1 MSILQFKK
9 VNCKNCYKCVRF
21 CPVKAIEVREH
32 QARIIENEC
41 ILCGNCTVV
50 CPQNAKEDLSDLP
63 GILSLLAQGRE
74 TYVSLAPSWAAQYPD
89 ASLATMRR
97 ALAALGFA
105 GVEETAEGAYL
116 VKSAYESLV
125 ASGKYDTLISSC
137 CPAVVQYI
145 ERHVPAA
152 LPHLAPVLS
161 PMQAHARLIKER
173 HPGAA
178 VVFIGP
184 CIAKK
189 SEARSGGAQ
198 TDFVLTF
205 DELDAWLLEAD
216 ISIAPRADAGETS
229 RLSRLFPVS
238 GGILGTMAQ
247 DDQTRYLSV
256 DGMER
261 CIDALGEVVSGR
273 LKGCFIEMSA
283 CRGSCIGGPSFR
295 RKAAALLSRRISVER
310 TARAPGASPDYD
322 TPAPFRLT
330 RTFRNERVGH
340 EAPTPA
346 QIGDILRRM
355 GKSGP
360 EDELNCGTCG
370 YATCREKAA
379 AVFCGKAEISMCLP
393 FMKERAESLSN
404 KILDATPNAIVT
416 VDTDLKIQ
424 QLNRAACALFGIAQP
439 HDVIGGPVSR
449 IMDEFDFVS
458 LIASGEKSLV
468 RRVYRAEYA
477 VYLEE
482 IFLHDRQAND
492 IICIMKDITGDRRR
506 QKALHEKKQAAAGM
520 ADEIVARQ
528 LRIVHE
534 IASLLGETAAET
546 KIAVED
552 LKQTILM
559 DEEDA

>member
-1 MSILQFKK
+1 MLF
-9 VNCKNCYKCVRF
+9 
-21 CPVKAIEVREH
+21 
-32 QARIIENEC
+32 
-41 ILCGNCTVV
+41 
-50 CPQNAKEDLSDLP
+50 
-63 GILSLLAQGRE
+63 
-74 TYVSLAPSWAAQYPD
+74 
-89 ASLATMRR
+89 
-97 ALAALGFA
+97 
-105 GVEETAEGAYL
+105 
-116 VKSAYESLV
+116 
-125 ASGKYDTLISSC
+125 
-137 CPAVVQYI
+137 
-145 ERHVPAA
+145 
-152 LPHLAPVLS
+152 
-161 PMQAHARLIKER
+161 
-173 HPGAA
+173 
-178 VVFIGP
+178 
-184 CIAKK
+184 
-189 SEARSGGAQ
+189 RS
-198 TDFVLTF
+198 
-205 DELDAWLLEAD
+205 
-216 ISIAPRADAGETS
+216 
-229 RLSRLFPVS
+229 
-238 GGILGTMAQ
+238 
-247 DDQTRYLSV
+247 
-256 DGMER
+256 
-261 CIDALGEVVSGR
+261 
-273 LKGCFIEMSA
+273 
-283 CRGSCIGGPSFR
+283 
-295 RKAAALLSRRISVER
+295 
-310 TARAPGASPDYD
+310 
-322 TPAPFRLT
+322 
-330 RTFRNERVGH
+330 
-340 EAPTPA
+340 
-346 QIGDILRRM
+346 
-355 GKSGP
+355 
-360 EDELNCGTCG
+360 GTCG

-424 QLNRAACALFGIAQP
+424 QLNRAACTLFGIAQP

-482 IFLHDRQAND
+482 IFLYDRQAND